1 MTKKG
6 KKKATKSSSFSQ
18 QIFFELLVVFG
29 LIQVLRIQQ
38 EIKQSSCTHDAY
50 IEGRKDMSKRDCKQT
65 LLLKVITYVRTWV
78 DEQGGVLLSFYFVSF
93 FLSTKRIIF
102 KLEKL
107 ENTL

>member
-1 MTKKG
+1 
-6 KKKATKSSSFSQ
+6 
-18 QIFFELLVVFG
+18 
-29 LIQVLRIQQ
+29 
-38 EIKQSSCTHDAY
+38 
-50 IEGRKDMSKRDCKQT
+50 MSKRDCKQT

-78 DEQGGVLLSFYFVSF
+78 DEQGGVLLNFYFVSF